1 MIHLIQHRT
10 LWFAYFWQ
18 CPGMHPPG
26 GERCHVTTELSRRAS
41 VHTEC
46 EGRTPVVL
54 AHLGLRVVAEVW
66 LLAGLALQTTGLV
79 M

>member
-1 MIHLIQHRT
+1 
-10 LWFAYFWQ
+10 
-18 CPGMHPPG
+18 MHPPG

-41 VHTEC
+41 VHTEW
-46 EGRTPVVL
+46 EGRTPVAVVL
-54 AHLGLRVVAEVW
+54 AHLGLRVEAEVW

>member
-1 MIHLIQHRT
+1 M
-10 LWFAYFWQ
+10 
-18 CPGMHPPG
+18 
-26 GERCHVTTELSRRAS
+26 TTELSRRAS